1 MSLHRGLL
9 DRGHRSWMATTTR
22 DRDDP
27 ALLTIP
33 KRRKRRG
40 NLASRTLRRAGRFAG
55 RHARPR
61 GLGRSIE
68 RALTTAAAP
77 GPFIADLRGREVFDF
92 PGTSR
97 IPSLPPEPPDLV
109 HLHNLHGRYFDLR
122 QLAPMSHRL
131 PVVMTLHDEWTFTGH
146 CAYALHGDRWRTG
159 CGSCPDLDVYP
170 AIRRDGTQANLRAKA
185 DIYARSR
192 LHVSTPSQWLMD
204 RARDSVLARGVVDWR
219 VIHNGVD
226 RIDLPTRRPA
236 RGAGSAGHPGGAVR
250 PAVHRQP
257 GPTQPVQGLGDG
269 LGRRRAGRRGHRRTA
284 GPVPRP
290 RRRRADATPAERRAP
305 VRPVPDG
312 PRRGRVVL
320 PCGRRLSPCREG
332 GELPDDDPRGDGDRA
347 AGGGDRGR
355 RDPRAGP
362 QPRRRAAAAGP
373 GRRRAPD
380 QATGVLVAPGDA
392 AGMGEATAAILRDD
406 DTPAAAGGERGRGR
420 RRPVRPRAP
429 ARRDRRLVPRDR
441 CRAGIRPG

>member
-1 MSLHRGLL
+1 MAIARGWP
-9 DRGHRSWMATTTR
+9 RRPGTGTIPT
-22 DRDDP
+22 
-27 ALLTIP
+27 LLTIP

-61 GLGRSIE
+61 ELGRSIE

-159 CGSCPDLDVYP
+159 CGSCPDLEVYP
-170 AIRRDGTQANLRAKA
+170 AIRRDGTRANLRAKA

-192 LHVSTPSQWLMD
+192 LYVSTPSQWLMD

-226 RIDLPTRRPA
+226 RTIFRPGDRLEARARLGIPAEPFVLLFTAHQARRSPFKDWETVSDAAERVAAAVDGRPVLCLALGDEGPTRA
-236 RGAGSAGHPGGAVR
+236 C
-250 PAVHRQP
+250 
-257 GPTQPVQGLGDG
+257 
-269 LGRRRAGRRGHRRTA
+269 RTA
-284 GPVPRP
+284 SSGSSRTGRTSPRSP
-290 RRRRADATPAERRAP
+290 RSTGRPTSTSTRRRRTTSRPRSSRRWRPGCRSSRPRSAGSPSRSAASPARRRMER
-305 VRPVPDG
+305 
-312 PRRGRVVL
+312 
-320 PCGRRLSPCREG
+320 
-332 GELPDDDPRGDGDRA
+332 
-347 AGGGDRGR
+347 AGGG
-355 RDPRAGP
+355 
-362 QPRRRAAAAGP
+362 P
-373 GRRRAPD
+373 G
-380 QATGVLVAPGDA
+380 
-392 AGMGEATAAILRDD
+392 
-406 DTPAAAGGERGRGR
+406 
-420 RRPVRPRAP
+420 
-429 ARRDRRLVPRDR
+429 
-441 CRAGIRPG
+441 

>member
-1 MSLHRGLL
+1 MTADPVDRPLGVVQVTKLARGGGGAERVAMSLHRGLL

-22 DRDDP
+22 DRADP
-27 ALLTIP
+27 TLLTIP
-33 KRRKRRG
+33 RRRKRRG

-61 GLGRSIE
+61 ELGRSIE
-68 RALTTAAAP
+68 QALTTAAAP
-77 GPFIADLRGREVFDF
+77 GPFIADLRGREPFDF

-170 AIRRDGTQANLRAKA
+170 AIRRDGTRANLRAKA

-226 RIDLPTRRPA
+226 RTIFRPGDQLEARARLGIPAEPFVLLFTAHQARRSPFKDWETVSDA
-236 RGAGSAGHPGGAVR
+236 AERVAAAVDGR
-250 PAVHRQP
+250 PVLCLALGDE
-257 GPTQPVQGLGDG
+257 GPTPK
-269 LGRRRAGRRGHRRTA
+269 
-284 GPVPRP
+284 PP
-290 RRRRADATPAERRAP
+290 ERRAP

-320 PCGRRLSPCREG
+320 PCSRRLPPRREG
-332 GELPDDDPRGDGDRA
+332 RELPDHDPRGDGDRP

-362 QPRRRAAAAGP
+362 QPRRRARRAGA
-373 GRRRAPD
+373 GRRRARMMRPACSWRR
-380 QATGVLVAPGDA
+380 ATRRAWA
-392 AGMGEATAAILRDD
+392 
-406 DTPAAAGGERGRGR
+406 
-420 RRPVRPRAP
+420 RRPPRSCATTT
-429 ARRDRRLVPRDR
+429 R
-441 CRAGIRPG
+441 GGGSG